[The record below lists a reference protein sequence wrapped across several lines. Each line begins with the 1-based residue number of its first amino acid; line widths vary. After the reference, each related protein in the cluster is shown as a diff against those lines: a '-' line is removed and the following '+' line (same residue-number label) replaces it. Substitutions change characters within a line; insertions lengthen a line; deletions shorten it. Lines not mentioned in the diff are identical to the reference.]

1 MNSLRSDHP
10 KSPLPERARTVR
22 DTHPEAE
29 RVQIELFR
37 RAGPE
42 KRLALALSRSADA
55 VEMARNAIRRRHP
68 GLSEEEVKL
77 KFVEVHYG
85 KELADRMR
93 AALKRGRP

>member
-1 MNSLRSDHP
+1 MNSPPSDHP
-10 KSPLPERARTVR
+10 TSSLPGRARTVR

-42 KRLALALSRSADA
+42 KRLALALSLSAST

-68 GLSEEEVKL
+68 TLSEEEVKL

-85 KELADRMR
+85 KELADRVR
-93 AALKRGRP
+93 ASLRRDDP